1 MSAWRFWV
9 TLFDRRE
16 TASSLAC
23 FRIAIGLVTIYS
35 LLDVG
40 LAGLVDVLW
49 VDYHSGGY
57 ACLGTGN
64 WLMTWLGGAT
74 PETVHVLY
82 GAALG
87 SAVLVT
93 LGLVTR
99 VSALVAGQTYLALVF
114 VNGSA
119 TGGYDQLITNALWL
133 LVLSGSSRTLSLD
146 CLLRTGR
153 LRSDELIPAWPRYLV
168 IFQLVV
174 MYTCTGLHK
183 LSSAWLPLGGY
194 SALYDVFQEPTW
206 RRFDMR
212 WTAHVYPL
220 TQLATAVTWFF
231 EVGAPVVL
239 VWFYYRYTA
248 ERPGR
253 ARAWFARRDLRVPFV
268 VVGLALHLGILVT
281 LNVGPFSWVAMAY
294 YLCLFRPAELTGA
307 WAWTLRRGQRWR
319 ERHDERRIAHLT
331 RVST

>member
-119 TGGYDQLITNALWL
+119 TEARMVRIVRVTSNSSNVTPDCFTALSPL
-133 LVLSGSSRTLSLD
+133 LSHQPV
-146 CLLRTGR
+146 
-153 LRSDELIPAWPRYLV
+153 PATCRPRYV
-168 IFQLVV
+168 WP
-174 MYTCTGLHK
+174 Y
-183 LSSAWLPLGGY
+183 
-194 SALYDVFQEPTW
+194 
-206 RRFDMR
+206 
-212 WTAHVYPL
+212 
-220 TQLATAVTWFF
+220 ATVRST
-231 EVGAPVVL
+231 
-239 VWFYYRYTA
+239 
-248 ERPGR
+248 
-253 ARAWFARRDLRVPFV
+253 
-268 VVGLALHLGILVT
+268 
-281 LNVGPFSWVAMAY
+281 
-294 YLCLFRPAELTGA
+294 
-307 WAWTLRRGQRWR
+307 RRGSLP
-319 ERHDERRIAHLT
+319 ET
-331 RVST
+331 